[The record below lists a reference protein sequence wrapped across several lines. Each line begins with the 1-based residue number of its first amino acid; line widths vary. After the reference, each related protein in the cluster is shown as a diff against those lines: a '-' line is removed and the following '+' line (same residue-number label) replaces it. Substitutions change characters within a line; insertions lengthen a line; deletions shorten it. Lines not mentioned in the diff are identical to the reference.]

1 MKKMNFVFRSVLII
15 FTLLFIINSSA
26 YALLDTAINYEKN
39 VISVFSYGESYANAN
54 GVRIYFRCQSKQ
66 YYSSR
71 EAFNDCNEKCRD
83 LISRLKGLGI
93 LITEIE
99 TSDINLVYRHKNMS
113 YPMTTQE
120 SSLAPSDKENKDILC
135 LATQDIRLSIPFAT
149 KEFGDILVIED
160 LMLNNQAV
168 PINPWEFGIEGFGY
182 VTEWFGEKNNL
193 EYTFDNKDEIKNDAI
208 ENAIAKARAQ
218 ALHISY
224 QINKNIVGVHSV
236 QYIDDKEK
244 IIHLW
249 GSYSPVSI
257 EGDSVALDRIKYQI
271 GIIVNFTIE

>member
-1 MKKMNFVFRSVLII
+1 MKKMNFIFKSVLII

-54 GVRIYFRCQSKQ
+54 GVRIYFRCQSKG

-71 EAFNDCNEKCRD
+71 EAFDDCNEKCRD
-83 LISRLKGLGI
+83 LISKLKGLGI
-93 LITEIE
+93 LITGIE
-99 TSDINLVYRHKNMS
+99 TSDINLSYRHKSMS
-113 YPMTTQE
+113 YPMTGQE
-120 SSLAPSDKENKDILC
+120 SSPAPSDKENKDIVC
-135 LATQDIRLSIPFAT
+135 IATQDIRLSIPFAS

-193 EYTFDNKDEIKNDAI
+193 EYTFDNKDQIKNDAI
-208 ENAIAKARAQ
+208 DNAIAKAKAQ

-224 QINKNIVGVHSV
+224 QIDKNIVGVHSV

-244 IIHLW
+244 IVHLW

-257 EGDSVALDRIKYQI
+257 EGDTVALDRIKYQV
-271 GIIVNFTIE
+271 GIIVNFIIE